1 VYQLIRIQRVPRPR
15 AEVFAFFADAANL
28 EALTP
33 PFLAFHI
40 ESALPIDMRPGAIID
55 YRLKLHGVPVRWRTV
70 IESFEPGVR
79 FVDTQ
84 ARGPY
89 RVWHHEH
96 RFRDT
101 EDGGTEVIDDVH
113 YELPLPPFGR
123 IAHPFVRRE
132 LRRVFDYRRQVI
144 AERFGAPI
152 GAGAR

>member
-1 VYQLIRIQRVPRPR
+1 MYQLLRIQRVPRPR

-40 ESALPIDMRPGAIID
+40 DSPLPIAMRPGAIID
-55 YRLKLHGVPVRWRTV
+55 YRLKLHGIPVRWRTV
-70 IESFEPGVR
+70 IEAFEPDVR

-89 RVWHHEH
+89 RTWHHEH

-101 EDGGTEVIDDVH
+101 ADGGTETTDDVH
-113 YELPLPPFGR
+113 YELPPQPLGR
-123 IAHPFVRRE
+123 LAHPLVRRA
-132 LRRVFDYRRQVI
+132 LRKVFAYRHQVI
-144 AERFGAPI
+144 AERFQ
-152 GAGAR
+152 

>member
-1 VYQLIRIQRVPRPR
+1 MYQLLRIQRVPRPR

-40 ESALPIDMRPGAIID
+40 DSPLPIEMRPGAIID
-55 YRLKLHGVPVRWRTV
+55 YRLKLHGIPVRWRTV
-70 IESFEPGVR
+70 IESFEPGER

-101 EDGGTEVIDDVH
+101 GDGGTEMTDDVH
-113 YELPLPPFGR
+113 YDLPWAPLGR
-123 IAHPFVRRE
+123 LAHPLVRRA
-132 LRRVFDYRRQVI
+132 LRKVFAYRHQVI
-144 AERFGAPI
+144 AARFH
-152 GAGAR
+152 